1 MELLELAIVTGTP
14 FILGFL
20 AGYAVRAA
28 ISRARRK
35 KSQAL

>member
-1 MELLELAIVTGTP
+1 MEIAQIAIISGVP

-28 ISRARRK
+28 ISRAKRRK
-35 KSQAL
+35 AQGF

>member
-1 MELLELAIVTGTP
+1 MELLELA
-14 FILGFL
+14 ILGFL

-35 KSQAL
+35 KPQAL